1 MALDEKEILTK
12 QSKIIE
18 DQIKELKEKRLGRV
32 GTIFKMKEM
41 INGPKKGGQELTA
54 VSHPVSGE
62 MVFSTEEI
70 KRVTLEYCVNNLE
83 NLPPDPEVEMDTN
96 LKEYLH
102 NIRMEDT
109 DDDGFAIVKDD
120 FENVLRKFA
129 TKSTKSYDF
138 LLRAGPKYKEVMF
151 KLCKSMI
158 EMEVFPTKFR
168 KTILNMIWKSKG
180 PAEILKNL

>member
-1 MALDEKEILTK
+1 
-12 QSKIIE
+12 
-18 DQIKELKEKRLGRV
+18 
-32 GTIFKMKEM
+32 MKEM
-41 INGPKKGGQELTA
+41 INGPKKCGQELTA
-54 VSHPVSGE
+54 VSYPVIGE
-62 MVFSTEEI
+62 MVVSTEEI
-70 KRVTLEYCVNNLE
+70 KRVTLEYCVKNME
-83 NLPPDPEVEMDTN
+83 NLPPDPDVEMDAN

-109 DDDGFAIVKDD
+109 NDDG
-120 FENVLRKFA
+120 FENVLKQFA
-129 TKSTKSYDF
+129 TKRTQSYDF

-180 PAEILKNL
+180 PAEILKNNRFIHKKETFLPRTCEALVANKMKEQILSTSWGRAVPISG

>member
-1 MALDEKEILTK
+1 MALDEKEILSK

-18 DQIKELKEKRLGRV
+18 DQINELKEKRLGRV

-54 VSHPVSGE
+54 VRHPVSGE
-62 MVFSTEEI
+62 MVVSTEEI
-70 KRVTLEYCVNNLE
+70 KRVTLEYCVKNLE

-109 DDDGFAIVKDD
+109 DDDGFEIVKNY
-120 FENVLRKFA
+120 FEN
-129 TKSTKSYDF
+129 
-138 LLRAGPKYKEVMF
+138 
-151 KLCKSMI
+151 
-158 EMEVFPTKFR
+158 
-168 KTILNMIWKSKG
+168 
-180 PAEILKNL
+180 